1 MRLLLSALLLSLT
14 ACAPSMTA
22 PARAPGGL
30 RAAFSEA
37 GVAWVS
43 GGRACVARAPSF
55 QPSCPALPPAVDVAW
70 HGGQAWA
77 GVPSLAAV
85 VTLDGTPRSVNVG
98 RVAAM
103 SASRVYR
110 ENGSAVTYDGT
121 DAAGALGQPEAALTG
136 GDGLDYLLLGGR
148 VVRVADGAVLPG
160 EGFTVL
166 NWAPGGVRGGTLPE
180 VGTGVGTY
188 RLTGL
193 ALERLDAAGVV
204 RARLPHAPGRIGVV
218 GAWLVTVSADGTLRV
233 FGPDLSAR

>member
-22 PARAPGGL
+22 PARAPVGL

-85 VTLDGTPRSVNVG
+85 VTLDGAPGSLGKRQIAPEVLRTLPTEFIQRH
-98 RVAAM
+98 RVLPLEI
-103 SASRVYR
+103 R
-110 ENGSAVTYDGT
+110 
-121 DAAGALGQPEAALTG
+121 AGAL
-136 GDGLDYLLLGGR
+136 
-148 VVRVADGAVLPG
+148 RVATAEPG
-160 EGFTVL
+160 NRQLIEDI
-166 NWAPGGVRGGTLPE
+166 R
-180 VGTGVGTY
+180 
-188 RLTGL
+188 
-193 ALERLDAAGVV
+193 
-204 RARLPHAPGRIGVV
+204 
-218 GAWLVTVSADGTLRV
+218 
-233 FGPDLSAR
+233 